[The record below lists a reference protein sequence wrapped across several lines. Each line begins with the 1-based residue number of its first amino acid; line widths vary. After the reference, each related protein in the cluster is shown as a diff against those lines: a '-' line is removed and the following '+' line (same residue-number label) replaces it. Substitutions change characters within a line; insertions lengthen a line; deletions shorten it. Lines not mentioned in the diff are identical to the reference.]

1 VANSRA
7 IVLASAGL
15 AVPLKVVN
23 SLFTLASC
31 RIAIKPPGHHGVIC
45 FGRARQ
51 KLDNKIRRFGR
62 GYLDGRQLPGN
73 PVPPARLRFES
84 RPDGGEGPRLV
95 SAATVAMNC
104 DLVDLPRSAPR
115 ADYAK
120 PPPRKRRS
128 GRADALIRK
137 NREIDTNQGGPRLLW
152 QIIHK
157 CAFDS
162 ARRSDCLHAIPH
174 TDFQAAAKT
183 SRHVLIP
190 RCEACDAFG
199 LNSDGVGR

>member
-31 RIAIKPPGHHGVIC
+31 RIAIKPPDHHGVIC

-51 KLDNKIRRFGR
+51 KLDKKIRRFGR

-84 RPDGGEGPRLV
+84 RPDGGERPRLV
-95 SAATVAMNC
+95 SAATVVMNC

-128 GRADALIRK
+128 ERLTLSFEKIGKLIPIKVAR
-137 NREIDTNQGGPRLLW
+137 GYSV

-174 TDFQAAAKT
+174 TDFQAAATT